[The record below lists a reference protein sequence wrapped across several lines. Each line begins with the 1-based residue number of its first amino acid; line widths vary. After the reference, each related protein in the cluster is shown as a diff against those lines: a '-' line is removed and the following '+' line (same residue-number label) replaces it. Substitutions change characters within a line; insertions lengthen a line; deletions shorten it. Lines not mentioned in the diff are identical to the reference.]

1 MAFSPISP
9 FFFVFDKQEDQWRVA
24 TSDAMTTQQSLTNF
38 GFKFGKSGAHDSR
51 TMMLPEL
58 RALFLVPISIQVDSS
73 IASISLI
80 LTAWTSPPA
89 APENS
94 PPVT

>member
-38 GFKFGKSGAHDSR
+38 GFKFGKSGAHDS
-51 TMMLPEL
+51 
-58 RALFLVPISIQVDSS
+58 AHHD
-73 IASISLI
+73 
-80 LTAWTSPPA
+80 A
-89 APENS
+89 A
-94 PPVT
+94 